1 MQSGSLYESSTKH
14 TVLTINS
21 FNNNDIQEQSLLS
34 LAESTAKLLK
44 WIFVLPEVGGSDWA
58 Y

>member
-1 MQSGSLYESSTKH
+1 MQSGSSYESSTKH
-14 TVLTINS
+14 TVLTIYS

-44 WIFVLPEVGGSDWA
+44 
-58 Y
+58 

>member
-44 WIFVLPEVGGSDWA
+44 
-58 Y
+58 